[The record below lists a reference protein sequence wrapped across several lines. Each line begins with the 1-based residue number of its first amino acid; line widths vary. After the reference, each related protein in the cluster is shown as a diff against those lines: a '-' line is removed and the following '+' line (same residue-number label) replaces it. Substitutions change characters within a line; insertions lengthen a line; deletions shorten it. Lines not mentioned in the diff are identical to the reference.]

1 MGNYD
6 YALGAPGKR
15 AALYVRVSTDKQTV
29 ENQVARLTEV
39 AKGRGW
45 EIVATFNDAGISGAK
60 ERKDR
65 PGLDQM
71 LKDAS
76 KGRFDVV
83 MTWAIDRLGRSL
95 VDLLATVQHLE
106 NCGVDLFIDRQF
118 IDTTTPT
125 GKLMFQI
132 VGAFAEFE
140 RSMIRERVH
149 AGLKRAVANGKTLGR
164 PLNDPAALER
174 ARTELRQGTG
184 IVKVAKQVGLGVG
197 TVHRLALELRSQP
210 PV

>member
-1 MGNYD
+1 MYNNKMHQME
-6 YALGAPGKR
+6 AIMTKR

-39 AKGRGW
+39 AKARGW
-45 EIVATFNDAGISGAK
+45 EIVATFDDAGISGAK
-60 ERKDR
+60 GRQDR
-65 PGLDQM
+65 PALDQM

-106 NCGVDLFIDRQF
+106 SCKVDLFIDQQS

-125 GKLMFQI
+125 GRLMFQM

-140 RSMIRERVH
+140 RSMIRQRVN
-149 AGLKRAVANGKTLGR
+149 AGLKRAVANGKKLGR
-164 PLNDPAALER
+164 PLNDPKAIER
-174 ARTELRQGTG
+174 ARAALQQGTG
-184 IVKVAKQVGLGVG
+184 IVKVARQVGLGVG
-197 TVHRLALELRSQP
+197 TVHRLALEMRA
-210 PV
+210 

>member
-1 MGNYD
+1 MIMLSAHPANGRRFMS
-6 YALGAPGKR
+6 AFRPTSRPSKI
-15 AALYVRVSTDKQTV
+15 
-29 ENQVARLTEV
+29 RLPEV

-95 VDLLATVQHLE
+95 VDPLATVQHLE
-106 NCGVDLFIDRQF
+106 NCGVDLFIDQQS

-174 ARTELRQGTG
+174 ARVELQRGIG

-197 TVHRLALELRSQP
+197 TVHRIALELRSQHNI
-210 PV
+210 

>member
-1 MGNYD
+1 MHSIALESHCGASDMGNYD

-29 ENQVARLTEV
+29 ENQVAKLTEV
-39 AKGRGW
+39 AKGRGS

-76 KGRFDVV
+76 KGRFDE
-83 MTWAIDRLGRSL
+83 ALPGRSAG
-95 VDLLATVQHLE
+95 DCAASE

-125 GKLMFQI
+125 GKLMFQ
-132 VGAFAEFE
+132 
-140 RSMIRERVH
+140 SWCLCRV
-149 AGLKRAVANGKTLGR
+149 
-164 PLNDPAALER
+164 
-174 ARTELRQGTG
+174 
-184 IVKVAKQVGLGVG
+184 
-197 TVHRLALELRSQP
+197 
-210 PV
+210 

>member
-1 MGNYD
+1 MHSIALNRTGGASDMGNYD

-45 EIVATFNDAGISGAK
+45 KIVAIFNDAGISGAK

-65 PGLDQM
+65 PGLNQM

-106 NCGVDLFIDRQF
+106 NCGIDLFVDRQCS
-118 IDTTTPT
+118 DTTTT
-125 GKLMFQI
+125 TSQI
-132 VGAFAEFE
+132 MYHVVG
-140 RSMIRERVH
+140 V
-149 AGLKRAVANGKTLGR
+149 LG
-164 PLNDPAALER
+164 
-174 ARTELRQGTG
+174 
-184 IVKVAKQVGLGVG
+184 
-197 TVHRLALELRSQP
+197 
-210 PV
+210 

>member
-1 MGNYD
+1 MGN

-15 AALYVRVSTDKQTV
+15 ASLYVRVSTDKQTV

-60 ERKDR
+60 ELKDR

-83 MTWAIDRLGRSL
+83 MTWAIDRLG
-95 VDLLATVQHLE
+95 VLATVQHLE

-132 VGAFAEFE
+132 VGAFAELE
-140 RSMIRERVH
+140 RGMIRERVH
-149 AGLKRAVANGKTLGR
+149 AGLKRAVATLP
-164 PLNDPAALER
+164 PLNA
-174 ARTELRQGTG
+174 
-184 IVKVAKQVGLGVG
+184 
-197 TVHRLALELRSQP
+197 
-210 PV
+210 PVPSLVREQAS

>member
-1 MGNYD
+1 
-6 YALGAPGKR
+6 
-15 AALYVRVSTDKQTV
+15 
-29 ENQVARLTEV
+29 
-39 AKGRGW
+39 
-45 EIVATFNDAGISGAK
+45 
-60 ERKDR
+60 
-65 PGLDQM
+65 
-71 LKDAS
+71 
-76 KGRFDVV
+76 

-106 NCGVDLFIDRQF
+106 NCGVDLFIDRQL

-210 PV
+210 PA